1 MSMTHEQ
8 LIEEIKHLSAEDKQV
23 LLNEISKI
31 VRLETESSLPR
42 NPVSERLHGIG
53 KPEFGTRD
61 ESQDSQRSRL
71 SLSQRLCGILKFD
84 GDPPND
90 EEVKDMI
97 ADYLIRKYS

>member
-1 MSMTHEQ
+1 MTQEE
-8 LIEEIKHLSAEDKQV
+8 LIKEIKQLPVEHKRALLDV
-23 LLNEISKI
+23 LHQI
-31 VRLETESSLPR
+31 VQDDTESSIR
-42 NPVSERLHGIG
+42 RESVAEQLHGIA

-71 SLSQRLCGILKFD
+71 SLSQRLYGVLKFD